1 VIQGPAGRPAQIQT
15 HRTVG
20 TTSQQETLLIK
31 PILSWLKRTALTVML
46 VLPLAAAAQ
55 TGDKPFSNEQLD
67 QMLAQIALYPDSL
80 LSQVLMAA
88 TYPDDFAKA
97 AAWSKANP
105 DAKGDSAVTMVES
118 EPWDPSV
125 ASLVPFPRH

>member
-1 VIQGPAGRPAQIQT
+1 M
-15 HRTVG
+15 
-20 TTSQQETLLIK
+20 IK
-31 PILSWLKRTALTVML
+31 QILSWLKSTALGL
-46 VLPLAAAAQ
+46 VLLLPLAAAAQ
-55 TGDKPFSNEQLD
+55 TSDKPFSDEQLD

-80 LSQVLMAA
+80 LSQVLIAA

-97 AAWSKANP
+97 VAWSKANP

>member
-1 VIQGPAGRPAQIQT
+1 MQVIKQ
-15 HRTVG
+15 
-20 TTSQQETLLIK
+20 
-31 PILSWLKRTALTVML
+31 ILSWLNSTALGL
-46 VLPLAAAAQ
+46 VLLLPLAAVAQ
-55 TGDKPFSNEQLD
+55 TSDKPFSNEQPD

-80 LSQVLMAA
+80 LSQVLIAA
-88 TYPDDFAKA
+88 TYLDDFAKA
-97 AAWSKANP
+97 VAWSKATP